1 MLDTDG
7 ESLGSSL
14 ALEAEVEEVEDN
26 AVEVVAGA
34 VGADS
39 SAETASTIITSS
51 EELSSAALSLL
62 LPLSVS
68 GSLLFEGAGAGAAD
82 TAEEAVADV
91 PPLEDDKGNPDDDVE
106 VVVSI
111 RLSVGLLLLDDTSS
125 SDSCVKSTTMA
136 LLFADF
142 STSITYSSSSSAE
155 SAVASVD

>member
-1 MLDTDG
+1 MLETDV

-68 GSLLFEGAGAGAAD
+68 GSLLFEGAGAAD
-82 TAEEAVADV
+82 TAEEAVVDE

>member
-1 MLDTDG
+1 M

-68 GSLLFEGAGAGAAD
+68 GSLLFEGADAAAAD

-91 PPLEDDKGNPDDDVE
+91 PPLVDDKGNPDDDVE